1 MVLTYMYVVLSTED
15 AYQKQAV
22 IDGHVGIL
30 DVLDTAGQVS
40 GALHYIELCVCVVV
54 GLPAK
59 LPTYSCC
66 TLILFMNLH
75 RLFN

>member
-1 MVLTYMYVVLSTED
+1 MYVCVCVFLTED

-40 GALHYIELCVCVVV
+40 LLTGEIRKSCRVLVGVV
-54 GLPAK
+54 
-59 LPTYSCC
+59 
-66 TLILFMNLH
+66 
-75 RLFN
+75 